1 MAWRD
6 ALDLEILGGVACKLE
21 YFSSQVFE
29 NGCQV
34 DAGFGTDA
42 RLLSREVSEM
52 ALYATA
58 GELQRR
64 CDVSAWSLC
73 AACESM
79 RGVGVVGR

>member
-6 ALDLEILGGVACKLE
+6 ALDLEILGGVACKLK

-29 NGCQV
+29 NGRQV

-42 RLLSREVSEM
+42 RLLSREVSKM
-52 ALYATA
+52 TLYATA

-64 CDVSAWSLC
+64 
-73 AACESM
+73 
-79 RGVGVVGR
+79 G